1 MEEVFFRMMMLNLV
15 SMFILAYWVQ
25 RQELLGGSYAKQPMS
40 SMKDYKSK
48 GEMSGDDGQR
58 PKYE

>member
-1 MEEVFFRMMMLNLV
+1 
-15 SMFILAYWVQ
+15 MFILAYWVQ